1 MLTEAQRRSFA
12 DDGYLVVK
20 GVFHVDELA
29 WLGGEVRA
37 VTHGHAARSAAWV
50 WSSDEAPAGSFID
63 VHLRQEAFRRLA
75 IHPRLRALTSE
86 LAGCP
91 VRLLR
96 TRLFPGGRSNDAIW
110 RRDAEIWRRAG
121 LHDRANAVTAA
132 VMLDGYYAEAP
143 ALHVLSGSH
152 RADAALCPAVRLS
165 ASLGTVILLHCSTRY
180 AARQQGHTP
189 RPTFFVTYE
198 AVAALEAEPVRRPE
212 PMAPMTDA
220 SLWPVPIWTAG

>member
-1 MLTEAQRRSFA
+1 MLTEGQRRSFA
-12 DDGYLVVK
+12 DDGYLAVK
-20 GVFHVDELA
+20 SVFHVDELA

-37 VTHGHAARSAAWV
+37 VTHGYAARSAASA

-75 IHPRLRALTSE
+75 IHPRLRALASE
-86 LAGCP
+86 LACRP

-96 TRLFPGGRSNDAIW
+96 TRLFPGGRSSDAIW

-132 VMLDGYYAEAP
+132 IVLDGYYAEIP
-143 ALHVLSGSH
+143 ALYVLSGSH
-152 RADAALCPAVRLS
+152 RADVALCPAVRLS

-180 AARQQGHTP
+180 AVHQRGHAS
-189 RPTFFVTYE
+189 RPAFLASYE
-198 AVAALEAEPVRRPE
+198 VIAALEAEPARRPE
-212 PMAPMTDA
+212 PMPPAADA
-220 SLWPVPIWTAG
+220 SLWPVPIWIAG